1 MKYRTLYNG
10 TQIPVLGLGTW
21 RLGGT
26 MVPDTSQDERIVQ
39 ILQKAIRMGYSHIDT
54 AEMYGGGHT
63 EELVGFAIRD
73 FDRSQLQ
80 ICTKVWQS
88 NLRYHDVFTAFQASL
103 DRLGTHYIDVYSI
116 HLPSAHI
123 PLADTLRALN
133 ELVESGQVRH
143 LGVSNFTVDQL
154 KQAMQ
159 FARTPIVISQAP
171 VSPYNR
177 KFLKGGLLRHCQ
189 ECGQIMAAYSPFERG
204 EVLENPLIEQMAL
217 RYQATP
223 AQVVLNWIIRQ
234 PWTMVYLMSLDE
246 GHLRENLGALGLELD
261 PEDVRTLDEL
271 EMPEEKLWPQ

>member
-1 MKYRTLYNG
+1 
-10 TQIPVLGLGTW
+10 
-21 RLGGT
+21 
-26 MVPDTSQDERIVQ
+26 
-39 ILQKAIRMGYSHIDT
+39 
-54 AEMYGGGHT
+54 
-63 EELVGFAIRD
+63 
-73 FDRSQLQ
+73 
-80 ICTKVWQS
+80 
-88 NLRYHDVFTAFQASL
+88 
-103 DRLGTHYIDVYSI
+103 
-116 HLPSAHI
+116 
-123 PLADTLRALN
+123 LN

-246 GHLRENLGALGLELD
+246 GHLRENLGALDLELD